1 MIGKEHSLAGV
12 LEEILQHTDG
22 LWNDLRGARI
32 FVTGGTGF
40 FGAWLL
46 ESFLWANRRCSLGAE
61 TVVLSRDPQAAM
73 RRHPQ
78 FAQAPGLRWHKGD
91 VRTFEYPAGEFACV
105 IHAAADATRAR
116 ADTSPLDLASTII
129 DGTRRVLELART
141 RGIPKVLFASS
152 GAVYGPQPP
161 DLGQIDESFAGAPDT
176 SDPRSAYGEGKR
188 AAEMLCALYGATAG
202 MEPKVARCFAFVGPH
217 LPLDT
222 VYAIGNFIRDAL
234 AGGPIR
240 VESQGLAVRSY
251 LYAADLAAW
260 LWTILL
266 RGAPCRP
273 YNVGSD
279 HAVTVA
285 EVARMV
291 ADASGPNVD
300 VVIAGN
306 ATPGAPG
313 GRYVPSVERAR
324 TELGLDTWT
333 DLPEAIRRTLAWHRS
348 AERLG

>member
-1 MIGKEHSLAGV
+1 MIDKEHPLARD
-12 LEEILQHTDG
+12 LEEILRHTDG
-22 LWNDLRGARI
+22 LWHELRGARI

-46 ESFLWANRRCSLGAE
+46 ESFLWANRRCALGAE
-61 TVVLSRDPQAAM
+61 VVVLSRDPQAAV

-78 FAQAPGLRWHKGD
+78 FAQAPGLRWHQGD

-105 IHAAADATRAR
+105 IHAAADAPRAR
-116 ADTSPLDLASTII
+116 ADTPPLDLVSTIM
-129 DGTRRVLELART
+129 DGTRRVLELARA
-141 RGIPKVLFASS
+141 RGIRKVLFASS

-161 DLGQIDESFAGAPDT
+161 DVGQIDESFAGAPDT

-188 AAEMLCALYGATAG
+188 AAEMLCALYRASAG

-222 VYAIGNFIRDAL
+222 VYAVGNFIRDAL

-291 ADASGPNVD
+291 ADASGPNVE
-300 VVIAGN
+300 VVIASKPSLG
-306 ATPGAPG
+306 GAG
-313 GRYVPSVERAR
+313 GRYIPSVERAR